1 MTILLVLIYL
11 AFIGLGL
18 PDSLLGAAW
27 PQLRIDIGAPLS
39 GAGMV
44 SMIVT
49 AGTIVSSLVSAR
61 VIRRFGTGKV
71 TAISTALTAAALLG
85 YAFAPAYWW
94 LCIMAIPLGL
104 GAGAVDAALN
114 NFVALHYK
122 AHHMSWLHCF
132 WGLGATAGPILL
144 SVFLARPQGWRTG
157 IRSIGLLQL
166 ALVAVLTFSL
176 PLWRKVTEKKEI
188 GSAATSEPISN
199 REALRLRGLPAALL
213 TFFCYCGA
221 ELGCGLWASSFLV
234 ASRGVAPAQA
244 AGWVSLYYAG
254 ITAGRF
260 FSGFA
265 MHRLTCPAMIRLGGL
280 TSLAGCVML
289 VLPLP
294 TVFSAVALVLI
305 GLGCAPVY
313 PCMIHETPARFGEAN
328 SQTAMGL
335 QMATAY
341 CGSTLMPPLLG
352 LLAQLV
358 SVTVFPWFLMVL
370 FGLMLVA
377 SEVAARLTQPHAS

>member
-71 TAISTALTAAALLG
+71 TAVSTALTAAALLG

-144 SVFLARPQGWRTG
+144 SVFLVRPQGWRTG

-166 ALVAVLTFSL
+166 ALVAVLTVSL
-176 PLWRKVTEKKEI
+176 PLWRKVTEKNEI
-188 GSAATSEPISN
+188 GSDATSEPVSN

-221 ELGCGLWASSFLV
+221 ELG
-234 ASRGVAPAQA
+234 
-244 AGWVSLYYAG
+244 
-254 ITAGRF
+254 
-260 FSGFA
+260 
-265 MHRLTCPAMIRLGGL
+265 
-280 TSLAGCVML
+280 
-289 VLPLP
+289 
-294 TVFSAVALVLI
+294 
-305 GLGCAPVY
+305 
-313 PCMIHETPARFGEAN
+313 
-328 SQTAMGL
+328 
-335 QMATAY
+335 
-341 CGSTLMPPLLG
+341 
-352 LLAQLV
+352 
-358 SVTVFPWFLMVL
+358 
-370 FGLMLVA
+370 
-377 SEVAARLTQPHAS
+377 

>member
-71 TAISTALTAAALLG
+71 TAVSTALTAAALLG

-144 SVFLARPQGWRTG
+144 SVFLVRPQGWRTG

-166 ALVAVLTFSL
+166 ALVVVLTVSL
-176 PLWRKVTEKKEI
+176 PLWRKVTEKNEI
-188 GSAATSEPISN
+188 GSDATSEPVSN

>member
-122 AHHMSWLHCF
+122 AHHMSWLHCV

>member
-71 TAISTALTAAALLG
+71 TAVSTALTAAALLG

-144 SVFLARPQGWRTG
+144 SVFLVRPQGWRTG

-166 ALVAVLTFSL
+166 ALVVVLTVSL
-176 PLWRKVTEKKEI
+176 PLWRKVTEKNEI
-188 GSAATSEPISN
+188 GSDATSDPVSN

>member
-1 MTILLVLIYL
+1 MTVLLVLIYL

-27 PQLRIDIGAPLS
+27 PQLRLDIGAPLS

-61 VIRRFGTGKV
+61 VIRRFGTGRV
-71 TAISTALTAAALLG
+71 TAASTALTAAALLG
-85 YAFAPAYWW
+85 YSIAPAYWW
-94 LCIMAIPLGL
+94 LCLMAIPLGL

-132 WGLGATAGPILL
+132 WGLGATAGPVLL
-144 SVFLARPQGWRTG
+144 SVFLVRPQGWRTG
-157 IRSIGLLQL
+157 MRSIGLIQLVLVVLL
-166 ALVAVLTFSL
+166 ALSL
-176 PLWRKVTEKKEI
+176 PLWRTASGKTATEDATAD
-188 GSAATSEPISN
+188 SAISN
-199 REALRLRGLPAALL
+199 REALKLRGLPAALL

-234 ASRGVAPAQA
+234 GSRGVAPAQA

-254 ITAGRF
+254 ITVGRF
-260 FSGFA
+260 VSGFA
-265 MHRLTCPAMIRLGGL
+265 MHRLSCRALIRLGGL
-280 TSLAGCVML
+280 ISLAGCVL
-289 VLPLP
+289 LTLPLP
-294 TVFSAVALVLI
+294 VVFSAVALVLI

-313 PCMIHETPARFGEAN
+313 PCMIHETPSRFGKAN

-358 SVTVFPWFLMVL
+358 SVWVFPWFLMLL

-377 SEVAARLTQPHAS
+377 GEITAKQTRQKEV

>member
-71 TAISTALTAAALLG
+71 TAVSTALTAAALLG

-144 SVFLARPQGWRTG
+144 SVFLVRPQGWRTG

-166 ALVAVLTFSL
+166 ALVVVLTVSL
-176 PLWRKVTEKKEI
+176 PLWRKVTEKNEI
-188 GSAATSEPISN
+188 GSDATSEPVSN
-199 REALRLRGLPAALL
+199 REALQLRGLPAALL

-358 SVTVFPWFLMVL
+358 AVTVFPWFLMVL

>member
-188 GSAATSEPISN
+188 GSDATSEPISN

-358 SVTVFPWFLMVL
+358 SVTVFPWFLMIL

-377 SEVAARLTQPHAS
+377 SEVAARLTQPYAS

>member
-49 AGTIVSSLVSAR
+49 AGTIVSSLASAR

-221 ELGCGLWASSFLV
+221 ELSCGLWASSFLV

-358 SVTVFPWFLMVL
+358 SVTVFPWFLMIL

-377 SEVAARLTQPHAS
+377 SEVAARLTQPYAS

>member
-166 ALVAVLTFSL
+166 VLVAVLTFSL

-188 GSAATSEPISN
+188 GSDATSDPVSN

>member
-71 TAISTALTAAALLG
+71 TAVSTALTAAALLG
-85 YAFAPAYWW
+85 YAFAPAYCW

-166 ALVAVLTFSL
+166 ALVVVLTVSL
-176 PLWRKVTEKKEI
+176 PLWRKVTEKNEI
-188 GSAATSEPISN
+188 GSDATSEPVSN

-358 SVTVFPWFLMVL
+358 SVTVFPWFLMIL

-377 SEVAARLTQPHAS
+377 SEVAARLTQPYAS

>member
-94 LCIMAIPLGL
+94 LCSMAIPLGL

>member
-49 AGTIVSSLVSAR
+49 AGTIVSSLASAR

>member
-358 SVTVFPWFLMVL
+358 SVIVFPWFLMVL

>member
-71 TAISTALTAAALLG
+71 TAVSTALTAAALLG

-144 SVFLARPQGWRTG
+144 SVFLVRPQGWRTG

-166 ALVAVLTFSL
+166 ALVVVLTVSL
-176 PLWRKVTEKKEI
+176 PLWRKVTEKNEI
-188 GSAATSEPISN
+188 GSDATSEPVSN

-221 ELGCGLWASSFLV
+221 ELSCGLWASSFLV

-335 QMATAY
+335 QMSTAY

>member
-1 MTILLVLIYL
+1 
-11 AFIGLGL
+11 
-18 PDSLLGAAW
+18 
-27 PQLRIDIGAPLS
+27 
-39 GAGMV
+39 
-44 SMIVT
+44 
-49 AGTIVSSLVSAR
+49 
-61 VIRRFGTGKV
+61 
-71 TAISTALTAAALLG
+71 
-85 YAFAPAYWW
+85 
-94 LCIMAIPLGL
+94 
-104 GAGAVDAALN
+104 
-114 NFVALHYK
+114 
-122 AHHMSWLHCF
+122 
-132 WGLGATAGPILL
+132 
-144 SVFLARPQGWRTG
+144 
-157 IRSIGLLQL
+157 
-166 ALVAVLTFSL
+166 
-176 PLWRKVTEKKEI
+176 
-188 GSAATSEPISN
+188 
-199 REALRLRGLPAALL
+199 
-213 TFFCYCGA
+213 CGA

-358 SVTVFPWFLMVL
+358 SVTVFPWFLMIL

-377 SEVAARLTQPHAS
+377 SEVAARLTQPYAS

>member
-71 TAISTALTAAALLG
+71 TAVSTALTAAALLG

-144 SVFLARPQGWRTG
+144 SVFLVRPQGWRTG

-166 ALVAVLTFSL
+166 ALVVVLTVSL
-176 PLWRKVTEKKEI
+176 PLWRKVTEKNEI
-188 GSAATSEPISN
+188 GSDATSEPVSN

-358 SVTVFPWFLMVL
+358 AVTVFPWFLMVL

>member
-71 TAISTALTAAALLG
+71 TAVSTALTAAALLG

-166 ALVAVLTFSL
+166 ALVVVLTVSL
-176 PLWRKVTEKKEI
+176 PLWRKVTEKNEI
-188 GSAATSEPISN
+188 GSDATSEPVSN

-358 SVTVFPWFLMVL
+358 SVTVFPWFLMIL

-377 SEVAARLTQPHAS
+377 SEVAARLTQPYAS

>member
-71 TAISTALTAAALLG
+71 TAVSTALTAAALLG

-144 SVFLARPQGWRTG
+144 SVFLVRPQGWRTG

-166 ALVAVLTFSL
+166 ALVAVLTVSL
-176 PLWRKVTEKKEI
+176 PLWRKVTEKNEI
-188 GSAATSEPISN
+188 GSDATSEPVSN

>member
-188 GSAATSEPISN
+188 GSDATSDPVSN

-377 SEVAARLTQPHAS
+377 SEVATRLTQPHAS

>member
-71 TAISTALTAAALLG
+71 TAVSTALTAAALLG

-122 AHHMSWLHCF
+122 AHYMSWLHCF

-144 SVFLARPQGWRTG
+144 SVFLVRPQGWRTG

-166 ALVAVLTFSL
+166 ALVVVLTVSL
-176 PLWRKVTEKKEI
+176 PLWRKVTEKNEI
-188 GSAATSEPISN
+188 GSDATSEPVSN
-199 REALRLRGLPAALL
+199 REALQLRGLPAALL

-358 SVTVFPWFLMVL
+358 AVTVFPWFLMVL

>member
-71 TAISTALTAAALLG
+71 TAVSTALTAAALLG

-144 SVFLARPQGWRTG
+144 SVFLVRPQGWRTG

-166 ALVAVLTFSL
+166 ALVVVLTVSL
-176 PLWRKVTEKKEI
+176 PLWRKVTEKNEI
-188 GSAATSEPISN
+188 GSDATSEPVSN

-234 ASRGVAPAQA
+234 TSRGVAPAQA

-265 MHRLTCPAMIRLGGL
+265 MHRFTCPAMIRLGGL

>member
-49 AGTIVSSLVSAR
+49 AGTIVSSLASAR
-61 VIRRFGTGKV
+61 VIRHFGTGKV

-221 ELGCGLWASSFLV
+221 ELSCGLWASSFLV

-358 SVTVFPWFLMVL
+358 SVAVFPWFLMVL

>member
-71 TAISTALTAAALLG
+71 TAVSTALTAAALLG

-144 SVFLARPQGWRTG
+144 SVFLVRPQGWRTG

-166 ALVAVLTFSL
+166 ALVAVLTVSL
-176 PLWRKVTEKKEI
+176 PLWRKVTEKNEI
-188 GSAATSEPISN
+188 GSDATSEPVSN

-358 SVTVFPWFLMVL
+358 SVTVFPWFLMIL

-377 SEVAARLTQPHAS
+377 SEVAARLTQPYAS

>member
-188 GSAATSEPISN
+188 GSDATSEPISN

-221 ELGCGLWASSFLV
+221 ELSCGLWASSFLV

-358 SVTVFPWFLMVL
+358 SVAVFPWFLMVL

>member
-71 TAISTALTAAALLG
+71 TAVSTALTAAALLG

-144 SVFLARPQGWRTG
+144 SVFLVRPQGWRTG

-166 ALVAVLTFSL
+166 ALVVVLTVSL
-176 PLWRKVTEKKEI
+176 PLWRKVTEKNEI
-188 GSAATSEPISN
+188 GSDATSEAVSN

-358 SVTVFPWFLMVL
+358 SVTVFPWFLMIL

>member
-71 TAISTALTAAALLG
+71 TAVSTALTAAALLG

-144 SVFLARPQGWRTG
+144 SVFLVRPQGWRTG

-166 ALVAVLTFSL
+166 ALVVVLTVSL
-176 PLWRKVTEKKEI
+176 PLWRKVTEKNEI
-188 GSAATSEPISN
+188 GSDATSEPVSN

-221 ELGCGLWASSFLV
+221 ELSCGLWASSFLV

-358 SVTVFPWFLMVL
+358 SVAVFPWFLMVL

>member
-71 TAISTALTAAALLG
+71 TAVSTALTAAALLG

-166 ALVAVLTFSL
+166 ALVVVLTVSL
-176 PLWRKVTEKKEI
+176 PLWRKVTEKNEI
-188 GSAATSEPISN
+188 GSDATSEPVSN

-221 ELGCGLWASSFLV
+221 ELSCGLWASSFLV

>member
-71 TAISTALTAAALLG
+71 TAVSTALTAAALLG

-144 SVFLARPQGWRTG
+144 SVFLVRPQRWRTG

-166 ALVAVLTFSL
+166 ALVVVLTVSL
-176 PLWRKVTEKKEI
+176 PLWRKVTEKNEI
-188 GSAATSEPISN
+188 GSDATSEPVSN

-221 ELGCGLWASSFLV
+221 ELSCGLWASSFLV

-335 QMATAY
+335 QMSTAY

>member
-188 GSAATSEPISN
+188 GSDATSDPVSN

-358 SVTVFPWFLMVL
+358 SVTVFPWFLMIL

>member
-71 TAISTALTAAALLG
+71 TAVSTALTAAALLG

-166 ALVAVLTFSL
+166 ALVVVLTVSL
-176 PLWRKVTEKKEI
+176 PLWRKVTEKNEI
-188 GSAATSEPISN
+188 GSDATSEAVSN

>member
-188 GSAATSEPISN
+188 GSDATSEPISN

-221 ELGCGLWASSFLV
+221 ELSCGLWASSFLV

>member
-71 TAISTALTAAALLG
+71 TAVSTALTAAALLG

-144 SVFLARPQGWRTG
+144 SVFLVRPQGWRTG

-166 ALVAVLTFSL
+166 ALVVVLTVSL
-176 PLWRKVTEKKEI
+176 PLWRKVTEKNEI
-188 GSAATSEPISN
+188 GSDATSEPVSN

-221 ELGCGLWASSFLV
+221 ELSCGLWASSFLV

>member
-71 TAISTALTAAALLG
+71 TAVSTALTAAALLG

-166 ALVAVLTFSL
+166 ALVVVLTVSL
-176 PLWRKVTEKKEI
+176 PLWRKVTEKNEI
-188 GSAATSEPISN
+188 GSDATSEPVSN

>member
-188 GSAATSEPISN
+188 GSDATSDPVSN

-221 ELGCGLWASSFLV
+221 ELSCGLWASSFLV

>member
-188 GSAATSEPISN
+188 GSAATSEPVSN

>member
-144 SVFLARPQGWRTG
+144 SVFLVRPQGWRTG

-166 ALVAVLTFSL
+166 ALVVVLTVSL
-176 PLWRKVTEKKEI
+176 PLWRKVTEKNEI
-188 GSAATSEPISN
+188 GSDATSEPVSN

-358 SVTVFPWFLMVL
+358 SVTVFPWFLMIL

>member
-49 AGTIVSSLVSAR
+49 AGTIVSSLASAR

-221 ELGCGLWASSFLV
+221 ELSCGLWASSFLV

-358 SVTVFPWFLMVL
+358 SVAVFPWFLMVL

>member
-27 PQLRIDIGAPLS
+27 PQLRLDIGAPLS

-49 AGTIVSSLVSAR
+49 AGTIVSSLMSAR
-61 VIRRFGTGKV
+61 VIRRFGTGRV
-71 TAISTALTAAALLG
+71 TAVSTALTALALLG
-85 YAFAPAYWW
+85 YSVAPAYWW
-94 LCIMAIPLGL
+94 LCVMAVPLGL

-114 NFVALHYK
+114 NYVALHYK

-132 WGLGATAGPILL
+132 WGLGATAGPMLL
-144 SVFLARPQGWRTG
+144 ALFLPQPQGWRTG
-157 IRSIGLLQL
+157 IRSIGLIQL
-166 ALVAVLTFSL
+166 VLVAVLTVSL
-176 PLWRKVTEKKEI
+176 PLWRSAGGKAQADTEES
-188 GSAATSEPISN
+188 GAPLTN

-234 ASRGVAPAQA
+234 GSRGVAPAQA

-265 MHRLTCPAMIRLGGL
+265 MHRLSCRALIRLGGV
-280 TSLAGCVML
+280 TSLAGCVL
-289 VLPLP
+289 LTLGLPAG
-294 TVFSAVALVLI
+294 FSALGLILI

-313 PCMIHETPARFGEAN
+313 PCMIHETPARFGKAN

-352 LLAQLV
+352 VLAQLISV
-358 SVTVFPWFLMVL
+358 SVFPWFLMVL
-370 FGLMLVA
+370 FGLMLLA
-377 SEVAARLTQPHAS
+377 SEAAAGGTAKN

>member
-188 GSAATSEPISN
+188 GSDATSDPVSN